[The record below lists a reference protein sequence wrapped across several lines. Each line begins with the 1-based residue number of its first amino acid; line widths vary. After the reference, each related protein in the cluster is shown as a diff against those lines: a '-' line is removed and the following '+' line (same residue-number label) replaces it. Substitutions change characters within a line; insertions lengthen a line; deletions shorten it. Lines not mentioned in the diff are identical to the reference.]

1 MRQPRALPYRRT
13 SGGEWACSFFSLSLC
28 SILSAPVVPLLYV
41 SKAGIYRSVWIDS
54 LYSTYVI
61 TWREKESKAFYYC
74 LLFHSPSQ
82 SPPSLYVEGEDS
94 CHPPFATSSFTSRLV
109 KESSVAHRKRRER
122 VSSLLYMASFLH
134 EHAFSHTI
142 CLSPNFNLILN
153 KRSGGLPT
161 YTHSNTHSCASRLLF
176 VPYRPS
182 KSNKVLWWNVCA
194 GVSIGEREREPVGNG
209 ARDIYIYCVGILFA
223 GEKERPWVT

>member
-134 EHAFSHTI
+134 VHAFSHTI
-142 CLSPNFNLILN
+142 CLSLSLQISIWFL
-153 KRSGGLPT
+153 T
-161 YTHSNTHSCASRLLF
+161 
-176 VPYRPS
+176 
-182 KSNKVLWWNVCA
+182 NVA
-194 GVSIGEREREPVGNG
+194 GVSQLTRTRTRTRAHRAFYLFPTDQVKATKFSDEMC
-209 ARDIYIYCVGILFA
+209 ARVFL
-223 GEKERPWVT
+223 